1 LPSFATLYKWTINK
15 EDYLKLKPSTSNLES
30 KPMKHFLLIVLAG
43 YVLASCETPPPAV
56 NTDIQTP
63 VTVIDLKPDGIQRFI
78 STTGTVYPTQE
89 VFLKSQLAGEYQLQ
103 KNPKTGRKLTLGDQV
118 SKGQVIIKLEDK
130 EYKNGIQLESKKLSL
145 ASSKRNFDKQKSLY
159 EKGGVTLNDLKS
171 AEIEYVNA
179 EYALESAN
187 IQLEKMNIRAPF
199 SGVLVEMPFFTSGVK
214 IESGSEVVKI
224 MDYSVLQM
232 DVQLPEKHLLETKPG
247 IESRITNYTIKEDTL
262 MAKVT
267 QVSPAITEETRSFQ
281 AVLSI
286 DNPDGLLR
294 PGMFVKAELIMEK
307 KDSTIVI
314 PKSLVIQKGKKSV
327 VYIAEKG
334 LAIEKSITTG
344 LENPEYLEVL
354 DGLKFNDRLITS
366 GFETLRNRA
375 TIDIIR

>member
-1 LPSFATLYKWTINK
+1 
-15 EDYLKLKPSTSNLES
+15 
-30 KPMKHFLLIVLAG
+30 MKHFLLIVFTG
-43 YVLASCETPPPAV
+43 YILASCETPPPEV

-103 KNPKTGRKLTLGDQV
+103 KNPKTGRKFTLGDQV
-118 SKGQVIIKLEDK
+118 RKGQVIIRLEDK
-130 EYKNGIQLESKKLSL
+130 EYENGIQLESKKLSL

-179 EYALESAN
+179 QYALESAN
-187 IQLEKMNIRAPF
+187 IQLEKMNIKAPF

-314 PKSLVIQKGKKSV
+314 PKSLVIQKGKRSV

-334 LAIEKSITTG
+334 LAIEKRITIG

-354 DGLKFNDRLITS
+354 EGLEFNDRLITS

-375 TIDIIR
+375 AIDIIR

>member
-1 LPSFATLYKWTINK
+1 MKNFILTLI
-15 EDYLKLKPSTSNLES
+15 L
-30 KPMKHFLLIVLAG
+30 G
-43 YVLASCETPPPAV
+43 YIMLSCESPPPAV
-56 NTDIQTP
+56 NTDITTP
-63 VTVIDLKPDGIQRFI
+63 VTVIDLKPSSIQRFV

-89 VFLKSQLAGEYQLQ
+89 VFLKSELAGAYQLQ
-103 KNPKTGRKLTLGDQV
+103 NKPATGRKLTLGDPV
-118 SKGQVIIKLEDK
+118 KKGQVIIRLEDK
-130 EYKNGIQLESKKLSL
+130 EYENGIQLESKKLSL
-145 ASSKRNFDKQKSLY
+145 ASSERNFEKQKSLY

-171 AEIEYVNA
+171 AEIEYVNSQ
-179 EYALESAN
+179 YAFENAT

-199 SGVLVEMPFFTSGVK
+199 DGVIVEIPYFTPGVK
-214 IESGSEVVKI
+214 IESGNEVVKI

-232 DVQLPEKHLLETKPG
+232 DVQLPEKHLLETRPG

-262 MAKVT
+262 MARVT

-281 AVLSI
+281 AIMTI

-327 VYIAEKG
+327 VFIAEKG
-334 LAIEKSITTG
+334 LAIERTISTG
-344 LENPEYLEVL
+344 LENPEFLEVL

-366 GFETLRNRA
+366 GFETLKNRA

>member
-1 LPSFATLYKWTINK
+1 
-15 EDYLKLKPSTSNLES
+15 
-30 KPMKHFLLIVLAG
+30 MKHFLLIAFTG
-43 YVLASCETPPPAV
+43 YILTSCETPPPKV

-103 KNPKTGRKLTLGDQV
+103 KNGTTGRELTLGDKV
-118 SKGQVIIKLEDK
+118 RKGQVIIRLEDE
-130 EYKNGIQLESKKLSL
+130 EYENGIQLESKKLSL
-145 ASSKRNFDKQKSLY
+145 ASSKRNFDKQKPLY

-199 SGVLVEMPFFTSGVK
+199 DGVIVELPFFTSGVK
-214 IESGSEVVKI
+214 IESGSEVAKI
-224 MDYSVLQM
+224 MDYSILQM

-281 AVLSI
+281 AILSI
-286 DNPDGLLR
+286 DNPKGLLR

-334 LAIEKSITTG
+334 LAIEKNITIG
-344 LENPEYLEVL
+344 LENPECLEVL